1 MAHQFILHKI
11 LIRVAPTTSIFLS
24 SKWFKGCQSPHVY
37 TLEIQNCFL
46 ITFLG
51 FSCPCFSPYGAD
63 DCSGRQLAAMS
74 INSQLCGHPTVILFP
89 KHLSTGCQAQGVPL
103 GQAIQRN
110 QPSFSVF
117 RREQDTWRVNAILC
131 RVTHK
136 RESGEFI
143 LPLIHQ
149 VFSPCL
155 LSVRHCSQQHRPSS
169 KGHKAAALLEPA
181 FRCRQPADKPR
192 EIQYQ
197 AAQSNGVAEAALLW
211 IFMKHHT
218 EKTADTRRK

>member
-1 MAHQFILHKI
+1 M
-11 LIRVAPTTSIFLS
+11 
-24 SKWFKGCQSPHVY
+24 
-37 TLEIQNCFL
+37 
-46 ITFLG
+46 
-51 FSCPCFSPYGAD
+51 
-63 DCSGRQLAAMS
+63 AMS
-74 INSQLCGHPTVILFP
+74 INSQLCGHPAVILFP
-89 KHLSTGCQAQGVPL
+89 THLSTGCQARGVPL

-169 KGHKAAALLEPA
+169 KGHKATALLQPA
-181 FRCRQPADKPR
+181 FRCRQPTDKPR

-197 AAQSNGVAEAALLW
+197 AAQSAMRGNTGKA
-211 IFMKHHT
+211 T
-218 EKTADTRRK
+218 EWQRLHYCGYS